1 MQQHRHF
8 SFCILHSAFCLV
20 SAFAATAAAAETSAP
35 ATFADAK
42 KAIATKAD
50 EFQKTRMPFM
60 QRIAAFEELRA
71 TEPYSTNS
79 AHKADIDARILSCC
93 QLPSGWQ
100 SLKFYDRDACTEKG
114 ISHCRAILAS
124 DEWSPDTKNR
134 YAEALAG
141 FLAGENDYA
150 GAEQVARDQIAR
162 VEAQERPNQLLAMK
176 AWLLL
181 ADVFRWQDRS
191 ADMVAAIEKAR
202 GWHKIHGTRGG
213 TSMAYALGGLDAKVD
228 EWWRDVGSP
237 YEEAIYFAE
246 KDRRG
251 RCEKAA
257 LDYVLCAT
265 NPLPRRFELAVTY
278 FTIGNDADARQ
289 ARRAIGREDLSKFN
303 NWRLPQNIQFAFQ
316 HGDYRMT
323 ADIFDDMFSTNPPKN
338 LATAAMNRMRIISLG
353 AIGRKDE
360 AAALAKAHE
369 ADDSNTPLDT
379 LRYKIY
385 AAILSGKDALPIIG
399 KSGLSR
405 DERMAATRS
414 AARQC
419 QVWEMTDEAE
429 RYANAY
435 VKNFSH
441 PAPKRVAKV
450 VWSDTPVNSVA
461 AWRAIA
467 DKLEVHH
474 CDLPFTGDL
483 DFMETDVATGREKI
497 ETAKEEKTARME
509 FTTVADRDALHIFL
523 RVADPEARL
532 VESGFKGGVGTE
544 MYFAAGANQPY
555 TCFGSNPRDGVT
567 FAFQTSYS
575 SADHTR
581 LSITETKGRH
591 FSSEVAFSDEDY
603 VLRISFPWDDYY
615 QKLPSPN
622 AAWKYECM
630 AWCPDGGFTW
640 SGSIGIH
647 NVSRWGTLEIA
658 LTPKQLA
665 EVRRGVLF
673 RAVKGGW
680 RACRYPDGITLDYF
694 DKWADSEI
702 GDPGFYAECLKPL
715 QEELEGYAARVKPDM
730 TDAEVNEVFEKGLVR
745 MKGLKYEI
753 DRLRREYLARK
764 MTE

>member
-1 MQQHRHF
+1 MQQHHHL
-8 SFCILHSAFCLV
+8 SFCILHSAFCIV
-20 SAFAATAAAAETSAP
+20 SAVAATAAMADTDAP
-35 ATFADAK
+35 ATFAEAK
-42 KAIATKAD
+42 KAIAAKAD
-50 EFQKTRMPFM
+50 EFQKARMPFM
-60 QRIAAFEELRA
+60 KRIAAFEELRA
-71 TEPYSTNS
+71 TEPYSTNY
-79 AHKADIDARILSCC
+79 AHKADIDARILSWC
-93 QLPSGWQ
+93 QLPGWT

-114 ISHCRAILAS
+114 MALCRAILAS
-124 DEWSPDTKNR
+124 DEWTPDTKNR

-141 FLAGENDYA
+141 FLAGELDYA
-150 GAEQVARDQIAR
+150 GAEKVAREQIAR
-162 VEAQERPNQLLAMK
+162 VEAQERPNRALAAR
-176 AWLLL
+176 AWLIL
-181 ADVFRWQDRS
+181 ADVYRWQDR
-191 ADMVAAIEKAR
+191 AGDMVAAIEKAR
-202 GWHKIHGTRGG
+202 QWNILDGTRGG
-213 TSMAYALGGLDAKVD
+213 CDKLRAMGGSSATIDQ
-228 EWWRDVGSP
+228 WWREVSDT
-237 YEEAIYFAE
+237 YQEALYFADKE
-246 KDRRG
+246 PA
-251 RCEKAA
+251 RCRKAA

-265 NPLPRRFELAVTY
+265 NPLPRRFELVVSY
-278 FTIGNDADARQ
+278 FTTSNDADARQ
-289 ARRAIGREDLSKFN
+289 ARRAIGREDLSKSW
-303 NWRLPQNIQFAFQ
+303 NWRLGQNFQSPFQ
-316 HGDYRMT
+316 HGDYQMT
-323 ADIFDDMFSTNPPKN
+323 ADLFDDLCTTNLPKN
-338 LATAAMNRMRIISLG
+338 LATAAMHRMRIISLG

-360 AAALAKAHE
+360 AVALAKAHE
-369 ADDSNTPLDT
+369 ADEANKPLDT
-379 LRYKIY
+379 LRYQIY
-385 AAILSGKDALPIIG
+385 AAILSGKDALPIIE

-405 DERMAATRS
+405 DDRMAATRS

-435 VKNFSH
+435 VRNFSH

-474 CDLPFTGDL
+474 CDLPFTGNL

-497 ETAKEEKTARME
+497 ETAKDEKTARME

-544 MYFAAGANQPY
+544 MYFAAGANQAY

-575 SADHTR
+575 SADHKR
-581 LSITETKGRH
+581 LDITETKGRH
-591 FSSEVAFSDEDY
+591 FSSEVAFTDEDY

-622 AAWKYECM
+622 ASWKYECM

-694 DKWADSEI
+694 DKWADPEI

-715 QEELEGYAARVKPDM
+715 QEELEGYAARVKADM
-730 TDAEVNEVFEKGLVR
+730 TDVEVNDVFEKGLVR